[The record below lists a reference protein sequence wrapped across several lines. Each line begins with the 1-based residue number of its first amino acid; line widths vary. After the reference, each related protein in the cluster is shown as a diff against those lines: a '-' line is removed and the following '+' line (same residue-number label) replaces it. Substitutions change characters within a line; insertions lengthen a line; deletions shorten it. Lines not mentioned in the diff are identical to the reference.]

1 MGRRKSKLSLDE
13 RAALPVAQDNP
24 HIEYL
29 RLNRREICEAEINS
43 AVRLFL
49 LDEDPISA
57 HVLASAANEIMGA
70 LSNGKAGV
78 GLNDMRAFVKE
89 FGVAADLQE
98 ELFSSLQ
105 HPYNFLKHSSSDPS
119 IENDFSVDYV
129 VMGLYTAIHSY
140 KILFGN
146 PSPEMRV
153 FYGIV
158 AAWRLREWWPED
170 PNFQEKLQVAQRM
183 GLVDVNREEFCEVGR
198 RMLQIAEDA
207 ALSGN

>member
-29 RLNRREICEAEINS
+29 RLSRRDICETEINS

-57 HVLASAANEIMGA
+57 HLLASAATEIMSA
-70 LSNGKAGV
+70 LSKGQSGV
-78 GLNDMRAFVKE
+78 GLNDVRAFTKE
-89 FGVAADLQE
+89 VGVAADLEE

-105 HPYNFLKHSSSDPS
+105 HPYNFLKHSSSDFS
-119 IENDFSVDYV
+119 VENDFSVDYI

-140 KILFGN
+140 KILFEN
-146 PSPEMRV
+146 LSPEMRV
-153 FYGIV
+153 FYRMV
-158 AAWRLREWWPED
+158 TAWRLCEWWPED
-170 PNFQEKLQVAQRM
+170 PHFPEKLQAARQV
-183 GLVDVNREEFCEVGR
+183 GLTDVSREEFCEVGR
-198 RMLQIAEDA
+198 RLLQREWDAEPA
-207 ALSGN
+207 Q